1 MQCPN
6 CYAQLPDNQPSC
18 GFCGTVIYNQMQYT
32 TDANNP
38 AFQYNQPYPNYPNY
52 QDMNQYNQQAMSYQ
66 PTTISNGGKKGPNK
80 PLLIGIISFAI
91 VALILG
97 IALIVKGGKD
107 KDDDDKTTE
116 ATTTE
121 ITTTE
126 ATTTEAPTT
135 AEATT
140 TEAPTTTEA
149 TTTEA
154 TTTEDTTTEDTT
166 TDATATLHGTYEL
179 TSTTSMGQ
187 SFTVEEME
195 AMSGETYA
203 MTLTIN
209 SGFCLVDASEMG
221 AGQGLATITLFD
233 DNTLELDD
241 GVETITGTYD
251 PETDTITLTMD
262 GVDMIF
268 EKVE

>member
-6 CYAQLPDNQPSC
+6 CFAQLPDNQPSC

-97 IALIVKGGKD
+97 IALLIKGGKD

-126 ATTTEAPTT
+126 T
-135 AEATT
+135 TT

-154 TTTEDTTTEDTT
+154 TTTEDTTT
-166 TDATATLHGTYEL
+166 DATATLHGTYEL
-179 TSTTSMGQ
+179 TSTASMGQ

-221 AGQGLATITLFD
+221 AGQGLATITLFN
-233 DNTLELDD
+233 DNTLELAD
-241 GVETITGTYD
+241 GVETISGTYD